1 MKINP
6 ERILILGTSDRMVQK
21 IAATLKLPAPSRY
34 IHIEDV
40 AKPEEIA
47 QANYARHKEGKHV
60 IPVPTMELR
69 PYFKGYLVD
78 PLQFFRNRRSVR
90 GKMKGNEE
98 RSVVRPVFSYYGK
111 LSFSNHVIEALVHY
125 AVRDLRKIHISHI
138 SSVKSTSQMNGI
150 ILSLDVTVRQGTP
163 QEIKKLIHL
172 MRDKIQ
178 REIEHTTGMALDT
191 IKVNI
196 ITDVTG

>member
-1 MKINP
+1 
-6 ERILILGTSDRMVQK
+6 
-21 IAATLKLPAPSRY
+21 
-34 IHIEDV
+34 
-40 AKPEEIA
+40 
-47 QANYARHKEGKHV
+47 
-60 IPVPTMELR
+60 
-69 PYFKGYLVD
+69 
-78 PLQFFRNRRSVR
+78 
-90 GKMKGNEE
+90 
-98 RSVVRPVFSYYGK
+98 
-111 LSFSNHVIEALVHY
+111 
-125 AVRDLRKIHISHI
+125 
-138 SSVKSTSQMNGI
+138 MNGI

>member
-1 MKINP
+1 MWQESRQKGSQPFNGGTPRAFWDSNQAEDVIFHIMKINP

-90 GKMKGNEE
+90 GKRRAMK
-98 RSVVRPVFSYYGK
+98 S
-111 LSFSNHVIEALVHY
+111 
-125 AVRDLRKIHISHI
+125 DL
-138 SSVKSTSQMNGI
+138 SSVRYSVIMESCLFKSCY
-150 ILSLDVTVRQGTP
+150 
-163 QEIKKLIHL
+163 
-172 MRDKIQ
+172 
-178 REIEHTTGMALDT
+178 
-191 IKVNI
+191 
-196 ITDVTG
+196 

>member
-1 MKINP
+1 MVMKK
-6 ERILILGTSDRMVQK
+6 ILI
-21 IAATLKLPAPSRY
+21 A
-34 IHIEDV
+34 
-40 AKPEEIA
+40 
-47 QANYARHKEGKHV
+47 
-60 IPVPTMELR
+60 LR

-90 GKMKGNEE
+90 GKTKGNEE

>member
-1 MKINP
+1 MYK
-6 ERILILGTSDRMVQK
+6 RQ
-21 IAATLKLPAPSRY
+21 
-34 IHIEDV
+34 
-40 AKPEEIA
+40 
-47 QANYARHKEGKHV
+47 
-60 IPVPTMELR
+60 
-69 PYFKGYLVD
+69 
-78 PLQFFRNRRSVR
+78 
-90 GKMKGNEE
+90 
-98 RSVVRPVFSYYGK
+98 VVRPVFSYYGK